1 MNLYIGVGCVDGCVG
16 CASSTGAEALRCGRI
31 VLLVF
36 SSSTELELL
45 AGEVLLAGEALLS
58 FSISVGSSSLS
69 LFWFTGVSRS
79 YFSVAH

>member
-1 MNLYIGVGCVDGCVG
+1 MPVNLYIGVGWMDGCVD
-16 CASSTGAEALRCGRI
+16 CASSTGAEALRGGRV

-45 AGEVLLAGEALLS
+45 AGEALLS
-58 FSISVGSSSLS
+58 LSISVGSSSLS
-69 LFWFTGVSRS
+69 LFWFAVVSRS